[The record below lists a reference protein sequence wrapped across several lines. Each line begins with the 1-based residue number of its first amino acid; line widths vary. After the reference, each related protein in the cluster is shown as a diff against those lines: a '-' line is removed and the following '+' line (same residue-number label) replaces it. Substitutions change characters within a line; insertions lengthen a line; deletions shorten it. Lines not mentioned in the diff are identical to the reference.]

1 MSTPSYRRTTLVLAL
16 ALTLAPWAAAQAAP
30 QQTGAAGR
38 TPSGSSKPDEK
49 KAVSLSQVIV
59 TAVPEAV
66 TVMGSSVSVSTL
78 DAAQLQ
84 QSGAQSASGILRDI
98 PGIRAESSGGDGNA
112 NISVRGLPEASG
124 GAKYVQYQ
132 IDGMPVLEF
141 GDIAFATPDTFI
153 RPDYN
158 LRSVEVVRGGS
169 SSIFASN
176 APGAIINFITKT
188 GRHKGGAVG
197 LTYGLGTY
205 DTSRL
210 DFDYGGPINST
221 TRYHVGGFIH
231 SGQGQ
236 KPVGYTAQQG
246 GQFMGNITHEIDGGF
261 LRLSFQYLNDK
272 EPVYL
277 PVPLY
282 ITGSNGNP
290 SVSSIPGFSIQDG
303 ALQTPYWQRDLAI
316 NAAGNRVVTNLADGY
331 HSKVTAI
338 GGIGEFTLQ
347 GGWKMREQFRIA
359 RNSGAFVGPYP
370 AEVNTAAALA
380 QEIGGSGAVLSYAT
394 GPDAGQVI
402 ANPAALA
409 GNGLAQR
416 VHLFNVTLPNMDNAT
431 NNLTFTRNFDTGN
444 GPLDVQFG
452 YYHSLQH
459 INQDWHWNTY
469 LETVQGQNAQLLN
482 VANAQGQML
491 TENGLVAYG
500 TPYWGN
506 CCVRSYD
513 VQYTMDAPFV
523 SLTWEPGNWRFD
535 GGFRWDRMRASGSY
549 AGATGTAPI
558 DVNRDGVIEY
568 PERTVPVVNNAAAM
582 PVNYTRSHLEYS
594 FGANYLFD
602 LNWAA
607 FARVSSGARFNAD
620 RLLFGG
626 GILPDGN
633 ATQPVAVNVVKQ
645 YELGLK
651 WGNAHYSLFATG
663 FLATTQEQNQDIT
676 QNLAVISRN
685 YRAKG
690 LELEGSVNYG
700 GFALR
705 AGATYTL
712 SRITADAI
720 TPADIGNAPQ
730 RQAHWIY
737 QISPTYAWNRFT
749 VGATILGTTKSPGGT
764 PNGLVMPGF
773 TQTNLFAQYDIDERM
788 NIALYADNV
797 FNTVGLTEIDNSPN
811 AITANG
817 LNTARSILPRSIYVV
832 WQYKLK

>member
-1 MSTPSYRRTTLVLAL
+1 MHRTPIRKTTLAL
-16 ALTLAPWAAAQAAP
+16 ALGLVLAPLAAAHAADA
-30 QQTGAAGR
+30 QQTKQDAATTR
-38 TPSGSSKPDEK
+38 KPDEK

-78 DAAQLQ
+78 DATQLQ

-188 GRHKGGAVG
+188 GRTKGGAVG

-246 GQFMGNITHEIDGGF
+246 GQFMGNITHDIDGGF

-282 ITGSNGNP
+282 ITGSNSNP

-303 ALQTPYWQRDLAI
+303 ALQTPYWQRDLSM

-347 GGWKMREQFRIA
+347 GGWKMHEQFRIA
-359 RNSGAFVGPYP
+359 KNSGSFVGPYP
-370 AEVNTAAALA
+370 AEVNAASALA
-380 QEIGGSGAVLSYAT
+380 QEIGGSGATLSYAT
-394 GPDAGQVI
+394 GPNAGQAI

-409 GNGLAQR
+409 GNGLAVR
-416 VHLFNVTLPNMDNAT
+416 TILFNVTLPNMDNAT
-431 NNLTFTRNFDTGN
+431 NNLTFTRNFDTSS
-444 GPLDVQFG
+444 GPLDVQLG

-482 VANAQGQML
+482 VSNAQGQLL
-491 TENGLVAYG
+491 TQNGLVNYG
-500 TPYWGN
+500 EPYFGN
-506 CCVRSYD
+506 CCQRSYD

-535 GGFRWDRMRASGSY
+535 GGLRFDRMRASGSY
-549 AGATGTAPI
+549 AGSTGTAPI
-558 DVNRDGVIEY
+558 DVNQDGIIEY
-568 PERTVPVVNNAAAM
+568 PEQTVPVVNNAAPM
-582 PVNYTRSHLEYS
+582 PVDYTRSHLEYS
-594 FGANYLFD
+594 FGANYMFD
-602 LNWAA
+602 MNLAA

-645 YELGLK
+645 YEMGLK
-651 WGNAHYSLFATG
+651 WGNRHYSLFATG
-663 FLATTQEQNQDIT
+663 FLATTQEQNQDVT
-676 QNLAVISRN
+676 QNLAVISRH

-690 LELEGSVNYG
+690 LELQGSVNYG

-720 TPADIGNAPQ
+720 TPDDVGNAPQ

-737 QISPTYAWNRFT
+737 QISPVYNRSAWT
-749 VGATILGTTKSPGGT
+749 VGATVIGTTKSPGGT

-773 TQTNLFAQYDIDERM
+773 VQTNLFAQYAINPRM
-788 NIALYADNV
+788 NISLYADNV
-797 FNTVGLTEIDNSPN
+797 FNTVGLTEIDSSPN
-811 AITANG
+811 VVTANG
-817 LNTARSILPRSIYVV
+817 LNTARSILPRSVYVV
-832 WQYKLK
+832 WQYKL